1 MPTLGNYNPYG
12 MGSGSYNPLN
22 ESWYGVPNYGANYS
36 NYLQTQQQPL
46 SLSQIMGM
54 VQQIQETMNPME
66 RLVSSVSQAEIPARI
81 AQNMMSGQNRL
92 LSLPRSRME
101 QGGSNALPPGDLEQY
116 AGAPSRT
123 TPGTYTPSYGSVDLY
138 AGYDPRAGRT
148 PSPGVAAP
156 TAPAPTAP
164 KTGYT
169 APKPTSYT
177 APKPTSRDPY
187 AKNIHS
193 LPWPNPSYDTWGA
206 GGGGGGGAR

>member
-101 QGGSNALPPGDLEQY
+101 QAGSNTLPQDDLEQY
-116 AGAPSRT
+116 AGAPASAG
-123 TPGTYTPSYGSVDLY
+123 TPQ
-138 AGYDPRAGRT
+138 
-148 PSPGVAAP
+148 
-156 TAPAPTAP
+156 
-164 KTGYT
+164 TGWGQ
-169 APKPTSYT
+169 TSSADIY
-177 APKPTSRDPY
+177 SF
-187 AKNIHS
+187 
-193 LPWPNPSYDTWGA
+193 LWQW
-206 GGGGGGGAR
+206 